1 MRSFLDDL
9 RFGFRMLLSRPGFSM
24 IAVLT
29 LALGISVTTAMFSV
43 LDTMYWK
50 AYPGAADPG
59 RLVELETVAPDG
71 AKVRGSWLDFRQYR
85 DHLRLVSGVAA
96 HDDTT
101 FNLGLSETARPV
113 RGELVSGTFF
123 AVLGVKAALGRVFT
137 PEETTDTPGAHPVA
151 VISHHLWTTEFEAR
165 RDVIGKTLRVNRHD
179 LTIIGVTPPEF
190 RGAMT
195 GTQGDLWIPFTM
207 GEVLGAIEKENFRDA
222 SLRDVYMFA
231 RLAPGARIAAARAEL
246 AATARRIGA
255 PDPVGHRGFSATFEP
270 AWRSELH
277 GRAAF
282 LQPMLVLMAVSLLIL
297 AIVCANVANL
307 LLARSVSRLREFG
320 VRCALGAGRLRLAR
334 QCFTETLLLAG
345 AGALAGVP
353 LAQWMTASAP
363 LLLPRL
369 ARAGSTPID
378 MDGRIVVF
386 AVLMCLAAAFA
397 SSAAPV
403 FFVLHADVN
412 AILRE
417 GGRSG
422 SAGARSH
429 RLRGALV
436 ISEVALALLVLI
448 GSGLFFRSYR
458 NVNSI
463 DPGFDR
469 NGVLLANFPMASGG
483 YSVEEL
489 ERFCLRLRDR
499 LEPAPGIAAVSY
511 ADYAPLWSTDGPY
524 TAALPKGF
532 VPRHPEDVKVHR
544 TSIGPG
550 YFRLLK
556 IPLLE
561 GRDFT
566 ESDDRKA
573 ERVMIVDQAFAK
585 RFYGGASPV
594 GRQVQVWKKWYRVV
608 GLVRDSRYFSFT
620 GASQP
625 HYYLPFRQ
633 SYQQGQFIV
642 FFVRVKG
649 DPDAAI
655 STVRREAVDPRRQRI
670 QLHRGAPGRVQC
682 ASADAPEAG
691 GQHAGGSRCDRI
703 PVGRGG
709 TVWRDELRRQ
719 PANPRDGHTD
729 GPGGEAAGS
738 AGSRGAGRHDAHGRR
753 SGYRRGARSRVD
765 APAGWFSHRCQSVRP
780 ADIRRRQPVPRGGG
794 RGGQF
799 PPRPPRH
806 THRSVQSPAQRVGA
820 VRISAGA
827 RPRTTGEARTHRRRL
842 PEGTPGPSRS
852 PLPSS
857 SPAGWRVRRSP
868 PWIR

>member
-1 MRSFLDDL
+1 M
-9 RFGFRMLLSRPGFSM
+9 
-24 IAVLT
+24 
-29 LALGISVTTAMFSV
+29 
-43 LDTMYWK
+43 
-50 AYPGAADPG
+50 
-59 RLVELETVAPDG
+59 
-71 AKVRGSWLDFRQYR
+71 
-85 DHLRLVSGVAA
+85 
-96 HDDTT
+96 
-101 FNLGLSETARPV
+101 
-113 RGELVSGTFF
+113 
-123 AVLGVKAALGRVFT
+123 
-137 PEETTDTPGAHPVA
+137 
-151 VISHHLWTTEFEAR
+151 
-165 RDVIGKTLRVNRHD
+165 IGKTLRVNRHD

-403 FFVLHADVN
+403 LFVLHADVN

-511 ADYAPLWSTDGPY
+511 ADYAPLWSTRRPLHGG
-524 TAALPKGF
+524 A
-532 VPRHPEDVKVHR
+532 PER
-544 TSIGPG
+544 LRPATPG
-550 YFRLLK
+550 GREGTPNFDRPRLLPVAQDPAARRPRFHGK
-556 IPLLE
+556 RRPQ
-561 GRDFT
+561 GRARH
-566 ESDDRKA
+566 DR
-573 ERVMIVDQAFAK
+573 RPGF
-585 RFYGGASPV
+585 
-594 GRQVQVWKKWYRVV
+594 
-608 GLVRDSRYFSFT
+608 
-620 GASQP
+620 
-625 HYYLPFRQ
+625 
-633 SYQQGQFIV
+633 
-642 FFVRVKG
+642 
-649 DPDAAI
+649 
-655 STVRREAVDPRRQRI
+655 REAVLRRRVACRAAGAGLEKVVQGGRTGAG
-670 QLHRGAPGRVQC
+670 QPLFQFHRGVA
-682 ASADAPEAG
+682 AALLSAF
-691 GQHAGGSRCDRI
+691 
-703 PVGRGG
+703 
-709 TVWRDELRRQ
+709 
-719 PANPRDGHTD
+719 PA
-729 GPGGEAAGS
+729 
-738 AGSRGAGRHDAHGRR
+738 
-753 SGYRRGARSRVD
+753 VL
-765 APAGWFSHRCQSVRP
+765 PAG
-780 ADIRRRQPVPRGGG
+780 
-794 RGGQF
+794 
-799 PPRPPRH
+799 
-806 THRSVQSPAQRVGA
+806 A
-820 VRISAGA
+820 VYCVL
-827 RPRTTGEARTHRRRL
+827 RPRER
-842 PEGTPGPSRS
+842 
-852 PLPSS
+852 
-857 SPAGWRVRRSP
+857 
-868 PWIR
+868 

>member
-9 RFGFRMLLSRPGFSM
+9 RFGFRMLLSRPGFSL

-85 DHLRLVSGVAA
+85 DRLRLVSGVAA

-231 RLAPGARIAAARAEL
+231 RLAPGTRITAARTEL

-255 PDPVGHRGFSATFEP
+255 SDPVGHRGFSATFEP

-277 GRAAF
+277 GRSAF
-282 LQPMLVLMAVSLLIL
+282 LQPMMVLMAVSLLIL

-469 NGVLLANFPMASGG
+469 NNVLLANFPMASGG

-655 STVRREAVDPRRQRI
+655 STVRREAVTLDANASSFSAAPLAEYNALLLMPLKLAASMLAALGVIAFLLAAVGLYGVMSYAVSQRT
-670 QLHRGAPGRVQC
+670 REMG
-682 ASADAPEAG
+682 
-691 GQHAGGSRCDRI
+691 
-703 PVGRGG
+703 
-709 TVWRDELRRQ
+709 
-719 PANPRDGHTD
+719 
-729 GPGGEAAGS
+729 
-738 AGSRGAGRHDAHGRR
+738 
-753 SGYRRGARSRVD
+753 
-765 APAGWFSHRCQSVRP
+765 
-780 ADIRRRQPVPRGGG
+780 IRM
-794 RGGQF
+794 
-799 PPRPPRH
+799 
-806 THRSVQSPAQRVGA
+806 AL
-820 VRISAGA
+820 GA
-827 RPRTTGEARTHRRRL
+827 RPREVLGVVVREGMLLTAGGVAIGVALALASMRLLAGFLVGISPFDPLTFAAASLFLGAVAAVASFLPAHRATRIDPFKAL
-842 PEGTPGPSRS
+842 RS
-852 PLPSS
+852 E
-857 SPAGWRVRRSP
+857 
-868 PWIR
+868 